1 MRGNKKNKRLKNKI
15 NDLLELKLNNNKKV
29 RSYNIYRGV
38 SIEADH
44 FSLIDQITI
53 DQHLADN
60 GILNL

>member
-15 NDLLELKLNNNKKV
+15 NDLLELKLNDNKKV

-53 DQHLADN
+53 DQQLADN